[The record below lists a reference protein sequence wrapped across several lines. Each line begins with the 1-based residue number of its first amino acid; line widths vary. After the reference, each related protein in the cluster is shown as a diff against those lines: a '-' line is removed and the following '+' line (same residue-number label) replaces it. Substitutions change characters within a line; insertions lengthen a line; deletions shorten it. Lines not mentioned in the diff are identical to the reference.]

1 MLADKFMT
9 SFPLFQAASSGG
21 VSSGGSMSSNS
32 ASSSSG
38 SDASVERTQ
47 IFVVDDHP
55 AIREVLASAF
65 EEKEDMDVVGGSATA
80 SEALPRIEDLTPN
93 VVVVDISLEQADGLT
108 LIKKVRERVPEAWI
122 LVFSMYDENVY
133 AERAI
138 QAGASGYVMKSR
150 PISEIVHAIEE
161 VSQGRVFLSQHI
173 MSRILSKVI
182 RAEEYEEMSPLDEL
196 TDRELTVFRLL
207 GEGASVR
214 QIADRLGL
222 ARKTIETYRRR
233 AKEKLG
239 HGSIDELVQHAVQWA
254 QGHGESQ
261 GKSDDSD

>member
-1 MLADKFMT
+1 MNQVLNYHSALATGGTGT
-9 SFPLFQAASSGG
+9 SGRASSNT
-21 VSSGGSMSSNS
+21 GSETDRPDST
-32 ASSSSG
+32 
-38 SDASVERTQ
+38 DQTQ

-65 EEKEDMDVVGGSATA
+65 EEKTDTDVVGGSASA
-80 SEALPRIEDLTPN
+80 SEALPQIEGLTPD
-93 VVVVDISLEQADGLT
+93 VVVVDISLEEADGLT
-108 LIKKVRERVPEAWI
+108 LIKQIRKRVPEAWI

-138 QAGASGYVMKSR
+138 QAGASGYVMKSK
-150 PISEIVHAIEE
+150 PISEIVRAIEE

-182 RAEEYEEMSPLDEL
+182 RSDEYAETSPLDEL

-207 GEGASVR
+207 GEGATVNE
-214 QIADRLGL
+214 IADHLGL
-222 ARKTIETYRRR
+222 ARKTVETYRRR

-239 HGSIDELVQHAVQWA
+239 HGSVDDLLQHAIQWNRR
-254 QGHGESQ
+254 QG
-261 GKSDDSD
+261 GKAHPAEDDS

>member
-1 MLADKFMT
+1 M
-9 SFPLFQAASSGG
+9 SPSILFHAAYASGG
-21 VSSGGSMSSNS
+21 PPPDSSVPKTGSNS
-32 ASSSSG
+32 ASESG
-38 SDASVERTQ
+38 GSEENAQ

-65 EEKEDMDVVGGSATA
+65 EEKTDMDVVGGSASA
-80 SEALPRIEDLTPN
+80 SEALPRIEDLSPN
-93 VVVVDISLEQADGLT
+93 VVVVDISLKEADGLT
-108 LIKKVRERVPEAWI
+108 LIKKIRKRVPESWI

-138 QAGASGYVMKSR
+138 QAGASGYVMKSK
-150 PISEIVHAIEE
+150 PITEIVRAIEE
-161 VSQGRVFLSQHI
+161 VSQGGVFLSQHI

-182 RAEEYEEMSPLDEL
+182 RSDEYAQASPLDEL

-207 GEGASVR
+207 GEGATVR

-239 HGSIDELVQHAVQWA
+239 HDSVDDLVQYAVQWM
-254 QGHGESQ
+254 QRQGESPHSSN
-261 GKSDDSD
+261 KDSPNKD

>member
-1 MLADKFMT
+1 MNPL
-9 SFPLFQAASSGG
+9 PLFHAASSGTG
-21 VSSGGSMSSNS
+21 SSGS
-32 ASSSSG
+32 AVPG
-38 SDASVERTQ
+38 NNAPDSDASVERTQ
-47 IFVVDDHP
+47 IFIVDDHP

-65 EEKEDMDVVGGSATA
+65 EGKTDMDVVGASATA

-122 LVFSMYDENVY
+122 LVFSMYDEDVY

-138 QAGASGYVMKSR
+138 QAGASGYVMKSK

-196 TDRELTVFRLL
+196 TDRELTVFRLM

-239 HGSIDELVQHAVQWA
+239 HGSIEELVQYAVQWA
-254 QGHGESQ
+254 QRQGEKPQ
-261 GKSDDSD
+261 ERNDSGQSS